1 MKKISVLIPVMNE
14 AESIPE
20 LYGSLVPVLKKIA
33 MAYEI
38 IFIDDGSTDST
49 VVAISKLK
57 KDKAVKLVV
66 FQKNYGK
73 AAALMVGFE
82 RATGDYLV
90 TMDGDL
96 QDDPNEI
103 PNLIAKLEEGCDLV
117 SGWKFKRNDPIDK
130 TLPSKLFNA
139 TMRFF
144 SKVKIHD
151 FNCGLK
157 IYRKELYKKIDVYG
171 SLYRFIP
178 ALAGWMGFNVT
189 EIKVLHHKRKYG
201 KSKFGA
207 KRFFVGLYDF
217 FTVVFLNRY
226 LKSPLHLFG
235 SVGLFFTFIGVVIVG
250 YITYLRIMT
259 GTLQGRTP
267 LFVGGIFTIL
277 VGFQMFS
284 IGLLAEIIVK
294 NSHRKDDYIIK
305 GE

>member
-1 MKKISVLIPVMNE
+1 MKKISVLIPVLNE

-20 LYGSLVPVLKKIA
+20 LYSSLVPVLKRIG

-38 IFIDDGSTDST
+38 IFVDDGSTDTT
-49 VVAISKLK
+49 VDAISKLK
-57 KDKAVKLVV
+57 KDKTVKLVV

-82 RATGDYLV
+82 KASGDYLV

-103 PNLIAKLEEGCDLV
+103 PSLIEKLEEGFDLV

-157 IYRKELYKKIDVYG
+157 IYRKEVYKRIDVYG

-178 ALAGWMGFNVT
+178 ALAGWMGFKVT

-217 FTVVFLNRY
+217 FTVIFLNKY

-235 SVGLFFTFIGVVIVG
+235 SFGFFFTAVGLLIIAF
-250 YITYLRIMT
+250 ITYIRIVT
-259 GTLQGRTP
+259 GTIQGRTP
-267 LFVGGIFTIL
+267 LFVGGIFTVLI
-277 VGFQMFS
+277 GFQMFS

-305 GE
+305 SE